1 MMRTILLSLT
11 FFLLFGCGAEEQ
23 QSTKI
28 AAAKVTT
35 EKKQASQKIAPK
47 KVTRQQINLDS
58 IGPFKKNQQV
68 FTSKSRQKKD
78 IVAKFPHDISL
89 KTMDGKT
96 LNSKEILKP
105 NGKPVVLLFWLT
117 TCYPCMVEMKAIK
130 KEFPKWKEKVD
141 FDLYAISTDFEKN
154 YEKFCRMVDDK
165 KWPWPAYNDN
175 NREFRQVMP
184 GGLNGLPQ
192 SFVLDKNGNI
202 IYHKRKYQPGDEHAL
217 FQKIREAAAM

>member
-1 MMRTILLSLT
+1 MRIILLFLS
-11 FFLLFGCGAEEQ
+11 FFLLIGCNSEEP

-28 AAAKVTT
+28 AKAKV
-35 EKKQASQKIAPK
+35 ASKSATQKIVPK
-47 KVTRQQINLDS
+47 QVTRNQINLDS
-58 IGPFKKNQQV
+58 IGPFKKSQHV
-68 FTSKSRQKKD
+68 ITSTSRQKKD
-78 IVAKFPHDISL
+78 IVQQFPHDIAL
-89 KTMDGKT
+89 KTKDGKT

-117 TCYPCMVEMKAIK
+117 TCFPCMVEMKAIQ
-130 KEFPKWKEKVD
+130 KEFPNWKEKVD

-154 YEKFCRMVDDK
+154 YEKFSRMVEDK
-165 KWPWPAYNDN
+165 QWPWPAYNDV

-192 SFVLDKNGNI
+192 SFVLDKNGEI
-202 IYHKRKYQPGDEHAL
+202 IYHKRKYKPGDEHAL

>member
-1 MMRTILLSLT
+1 MRTILLFLSL
-11 FFLLFGCGAEEQ
+11 FLLIGCGPEKE

-28 AAAKVTT
+28 AAAKVST
-35 EKKQASQKIAPK
+35 ESKKAAQKTVPK
-47 KVTRQQINLDS
+47 KVTRNKVNLDS
-58 IGPFKKNQQV
+58 IGPFKKSNV
-68 FTSKSRQKKD
+68 ITSTSRQKKD
-78 IVAKFPHDISL
+78 IVQNFPHDIDL
-89 KTMDGKT
+89 KTKDGQT

-117 TCYPCMVEMKAIK
+117 TCFPCMVEMKAIK
-130 KEFPKWKEKVD
+130 KEFPNWKEKVD

-154 YEKFCRMVDDK
+154 YEKFSRMVDDK
-165 KWPWPAYNDN
+165 KWPWPAYNDV

-192 SFVLDKNGNI
+192 SFVLDKNGKI
-202 IYHKRKYQPGDEHAL
+202 IYHKRKYQPGDEHVL